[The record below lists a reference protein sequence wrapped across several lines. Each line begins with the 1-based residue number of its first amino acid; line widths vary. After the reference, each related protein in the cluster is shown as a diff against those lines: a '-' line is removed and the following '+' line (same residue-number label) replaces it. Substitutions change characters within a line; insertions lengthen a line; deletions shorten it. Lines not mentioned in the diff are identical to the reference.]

1 MFLYSSGSR
10 REASILG
17 WSSSPGNC
25 SQMQTPRPA
34 ESETRA
40 VPSTACFTW
49 PPRGLQCLPWCA
61 RCQSVLE
68 IQSVSQSLRKIDLR
82 ENGASEEKQDL
93 TIASCYPQFH
103 SNFSRARICSI
114 VPLMGL
120 RPHATVW
127 DLLFSCRHLCPAG
140 VRKCVAKDVKGE
152 HLWGIRAGE
161 RNLGAA
167 GTPGGGGVSCVDMNF
182 SSVSSPAVGATWA
195 LVPSTSR
202 SSAS

>member
-1 MFLYSSGSR
+1 MFMYSSGSQ

-140 VRKCVAKDVKGE
+140 VRKCVAKDVCKRGAVVGHSGRGKE
-152 HLWGIRAGE
+152 PRCCRNSRGRWGQLCGHELQFCFIACCWSY
-161 RNLGAA
+161 LGA
-167 GTPGGGGVSCVDMNF
+167 GSLHLM
-182 SSVSSPAVGATWA
+182 
-195 LVPSTSR
+195 
-202 SSAS
+202 